1 MKNTGKKLF
10 FFSVLLGLSLMLLAS
25 CGSQDASLELS
36 DLETVEYQHP
46 HHGGTIT
53 VPADWQLIS
62 EDEDSA
68 VFANEAGTVSFSF
81 RWELGGMSYFSEEE
95 LASLAASVGSATLEN
110 AEVYESLELTK
121 FDAAVKAVMTGTAE
135 NETGEAVN
143 AVCDT
148 AVIQYF
154 HDVRYYLTA
163 ITDVGTYERY
173 RRVFTQIAN
182 SFTCAL
188 SEDEVYQM
196 INEQQEAEQEQT
208 AEQGE

>member
-1 MKNTGKKLF
+1 MGKKLF
-10 FFSVLLGLSLMLLAS
+10 FFSVLLGLSLVLLVGCA
-25 CGSQDASLELS
+25 SQDASLELS

-46 HHGGTIT
+46 HHGGTVTI
-53 VPADWQLIS
+53 PADWQLIS
-62 EDEDSA
+62 EEEDSA
-68 VFANEAGTVSFSF
+68 VFANEAGTISFSF
-81 RWELGGMSYFSEEE
+81 QWELGGMSYFSEEE

-121 FDAAVKAVMTGTAE
+121 FDAAVKAVTTGTAE
-135 NETGEAVN
+135 NEEGIAVHT
-143 AVCDT
+143 VCDT
-148 AVIQYF
+148 AIIQYF

-163 ITDVGTYERY
+163 ITDVGTYEQY

-196 INEQQEAEQEQT
+196 INEQQEETE
-208 AEQGE
+208 EENE